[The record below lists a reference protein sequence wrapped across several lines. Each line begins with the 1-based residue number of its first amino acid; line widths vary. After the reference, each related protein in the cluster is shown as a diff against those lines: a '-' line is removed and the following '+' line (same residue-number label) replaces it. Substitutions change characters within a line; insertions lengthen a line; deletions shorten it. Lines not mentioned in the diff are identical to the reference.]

1 MKALYLFL
9 ALLFVSYL
17 SFGQDKKSY
26 YQQLAENTTD
36 SKIKLSSLDS
46 LIAITWEENDLEAY
60 VTSIE
65 NYIALAKSL
74 KKYNEVAKKAMAVS
88 YPLYTFL
95 NDPNKAIS
103 IIDDALQYESKLTD
117 SYLLGGLYLKR
128 GGAYFNSNL
137 NLALADYTTALK
149 NFTEKDTIYIADAYL
164 FRGQAFSGLGN
175 FVKASEDFKN
185 AYDLYK
191 LKKDVA
197 YMINAREGEII
208 MFSKNGFQE
217 KAIKQR
223 KVLLQELYENKLYQY
238 ISGQHF
244 NLSLDYKKIG
254 RADLRKTELEN
265 ALKYVDSSDYIIQN
279 NVFIHSGFSEM
290 YSNQKKLTDAASH
303 LNIAEEKFKAISED
317 NYSKLALLFARISF
331 YKESKEYQKALEYAL
346 ETQNLLTEIGL
357 EGERMQNHLKLS
369 EIYALLGD
377 SKKAFSYYK
386 AYAESKD
393 SLFEQSKT
401 NALVYYQTLYETERK
416 EKDLIEKQSEI
427 VLLEQNNASIKKQYL
442 FGGLALTMGFLLLFL
457 FKNQR
462 DLKIKKTLNEKYTQD
477 LLQAQEE
484 ERKRVSKD
492 LHDGIGQ
499 SLLLIKNKVVL
510 QRDEDTKT
518 MVENAIEEVRSIS
531 RALHPFQLQEMGITK
546 ALQNIL
552 RQFDETTD
560 LFISA
565 EIESIDGL
573 LQIHQEVNVY
583 RIVQESLNNVLK
595 HAQASAIKISVK
607 KMPASIVLVIQDNGI
622 GFDFSERYNDFKSF
636 GLKTLKERTRFLHGI
651 MKINSQTNKG
661 TKLEFIIPI
670 NYEK

>member
-1 MKALYLFL
+1 
-9 ALLFVSYL
+9 LL
-17 SFGQDKKSY
+17 
-26 YQQLAENTTD
+26 ENTKD
-36 SKIKLSSLDS
+36 PKIKLTFLDS
-46 LIAITWEENDLEAY
+46 LISITLEENDYEAY
-60 VTSIE
+60 VTHIE
-65 NYIALAKSL
+65 KYIALSKSL
-74 KKYNEVAKKAMAVS
+74 KKYNEVAKKAMEVS

-95 NDPNKAIS
+95 NDPKKAIS
-103 IIDDALQYESKLTD
+103 IIDDALQYEANIKD

-137 NLALADYTTALK
+137 NLAVADYTTALK

-164 FRGQAFSGLGN
+164 FRGQAFSGMGK
-175 FVKASEDFKN
+175 FVDASEDFKK

-191 LKKDVA
+191 QKKDVE

-223 KVLLQELYENKLYQY
+223 KILLQELYDNKLYQY
-238 ISGQHF
+238 VSGQHF
-244 NLSLDYKKIG
+244 NLSLDFKKIG
-254 RADLRKTELEN
+254 RSDLRKTELEN

-279 NVFIHSGFSEM
+279 EVFIHSGFSEM
-290 YSNQKKLTDAASH
+290 YSNEKKLLKAAYH
-303 LNIAEEKFKAISED
+303 LKIAEEKFNTISED

-331 YKESKEYQKALEYAL
+331 FKEAKEYHKALENAI
-346 ETQNLLTEIGL
+346 ETQNILTEIGL
-357 EGERMQNHLKLS
+357 EEEQIKNNLNLS
-369 EIYALLGD
+369 EVYLLLGD
-377 SKKAFSYYK
+377 SKKAFTFYK

-416 EKDLIEKQSEI
+416 EKELIEKQGEI
-427 VLLEQNNASIKKQYL
+427 VILEQNNASIKKQYL
-442 FGGLALTMGFLLLFL
+442 FGGVALTMGFLVLFL

-462 DLKIKKTLNEKYTQD
+462 DLRMKKMLNEKYTQD

-499 SLLLIKNKVVL
+499 SLLLIKNKIVL
-510 QRDEDTKT
+510 QKDEATKT

-546 ALQNIL
+546 AIQNIL

-565 EIESIDGL
+565 EIESIDNL

-595 HAQASAIKISVK
+595 HAKASAIKVTVK
-607 KMPASIVLVIQDNGI
+607 KRPTSIVLVIQDNGI
-622 GFDFSERYNDFKSF
+622 GFDFSERYNDFNSL
-636 GLKTLKERTRFLHGI
+636 GLKTLKERTRFLNGT
-651 MKINSQTNKG
+651 MKINSQTQKG
-661 TKLEFIIPI
+661 TKLEFIIPF
-670 NYEK
+670 NHEK

>member
-1 MKALYLFL
+1 
-9 ALLFVSYL
+9 LL
-17 SFGQDKKSY
+17 
-26 YQQLAENTTD
+26 ENTKD
-36 SKIKLSSLDS
+36 PKIKLTFLDS
-46 LIAITWEENDLEAY
+46 LISITLEENDYEAY
-60 VTSIE
+60 VTHIE
-65 NYIALAKSL
+65 KYIALSKSL
-74 KKYNEVAKKAMAVS
+74 KKYNEVAKKAMEVS

-95 NDPNKAIS
+95 NDPKKAIS
-103 IIDDALQYESKLTD
+103 IIDDALQYEANIKD

-137 NLALADYTTALK
+137 NLAVADYTTALK

-164 FRGQAFSGLGN
+164 FRGQAFSGMGK
-175 FVKASEDFKN
+175 FVDASEDFKK

-191 LKKDVA
+191 QKKDVE

-223 KVLLQELYENKLYQY
+223 KILLQELYDNKLYQY
-238 ISGQHF
+238 VSGQHF
-244 NLSLDYKKIG
+244 NLSLDFKKIG
-254 RADLRKTELEN
+254 RSDLRKTELEN

-279 NVFIHSGFSEM
+279 EVFIHSGFSEM
-290 YSNQKKLTDAASH
+290 YSNEKKLLKAAYH
-303 LNIAEEKFKAISED
+303 LKIAEEKFNTISED

-331 YKESKEYQKALEYAL
+331 FKEAKEYHKALENAI
-346 ETQNLLTEIGL
+346 ETQNILTEIGL
-357 EGERMQNHLKLS
+357 EEEQIKNNLNLS
-369 EIYALLGD
+369 EVYLLLGD
-377 SKKAFSYYK
+377 SKKAFTFYK

-416 EKDLIEKQSEI
+416 EKELIEKQGEI
-427 VLLEQNNASIKKQYL
+427 VILEQNNASIKKQYL
-442 FGGLALTMGFLLLFL
+442 FGGVALTMGFLVLFL

-462 DLKIKKTLNEKYTQD
+462 DLRMKKMLNEKYTQD

-499 SLLLIKNKVVL
+499 SLLLIKNKIVL
-510 QRDEDTKT
+510 QKDEATKT

-531 RALHPFQLQEMGITK
+531 RALHPFQLQEMVITK
-546 ALQNIL
+546 AIQNIL

-565 EIESIDGL
+565 EIESIDNL

-595 HAQASAIKISVK
+595 HAKASAIKVTVK
-607 KMPASIVLVIQDNGI
+607 KRPTSIVLVIQDNGI
-622 GFDFSERYNDFKSF
+622 GFDFSERYNDFNSL
-636 GLKTLKERTRFLHGI
+636 GLKTLKERTRFLNGT
-651 MKINSQTNKG
+651 MKINSQTQKG
-661 TKLEFIIPI
+661 TKLEFIIPF
-670 NYEK
+670 NHEK

>member
-1 MKALYLFL
+1 LKVLFIFIILLFL
-9 ALLFVSYL
+9 TFL
-17 SFGQDKKSY
+17 SFGQDKKISF
-26 YQQLAENTTD
+26 QHLLENTKD
-36 SKIKLSSLDS
+36 PKIKLTFLDS
-46 LIAITWEENDLEAY
+46 LISITLEENDYEAY
-60 VTSIE
+60 VTHIE
-65 NYIALAKSL
+65 KYIALSKSL
-74 KKYNEVAKKAMAVS
+74 KKYNEVAKKAMEVS

-95 NDPNKAIS
+95 NDPKKAIS
-103 IIDDALQYESKLTD
+103 IIDDALQYEANIKD

-137 NLALADYTTALK
+137 NLAVADYTTALK

-164 FRGQAFSGLGN
+164 FRGQAFSGMGK
-175 FVKASEDFKN
+175 FVDASEDFKK

-191 LKKDVA
+191 QKKDVE

-223 KVLLQELYENKLYQY
+223 KILLQDLYDNKLYQY
-238 ISGQHF
+238 VSGQHF
-244 NLSLDYKKIG
+244 NLSLDFKKIG
-254 RADLRKTELEN
+254 RSDLRKTELEN

-279 NVFIHSGFSEM
+279 EVFIHSGFSEM
-290 YSNQKKLTDAASH
+290 YSNEKKLLKAAYH
-303 LNIAEEKFKAISED
+303 LKIAEEKFNTISED

-331 YKESKEYQKALEYAL
+331 FKEAKEYHKALENAI
-346 ETQNLLTEIGL
+346 ETQNILTEIGL
-357 EGERMQNHLKLS
+357 EEEQIKNNLNLS
-369 EIYALLGD
+369 EVYLLLGD
-377 SKKAFSYYK
+377 SKKAFTFYK

-416 EKDLIEKQSEI
+416 EKELIEKQGEI
-427 VLLEQNNASIKKQYL
+427 VILEQNNASIKKQYL
-442 FGGLALTMGFLLLFL
+442 FGGVALTMGFLVLFL

-462 DLKIKKTLNEKYTQD
+462 DLRMKKMLNEKYTQD

-499 SLLLIKNKVVL
+499 SLLLIKNKIVL
-510 QRDEDTKT
+510 QKDEATKT

-546 ALQNIL
+546 AIQNIL

-565 EIESIDGL
+565 EIESIDNL

-595 HAQASAIKISVK
+595 HAKASAIKVTVK
-607 KMPASIVLVIQDNGI
+607 RRPTSIVLVIQDNGI
-622 GFDFSERYNDFKSF
+622 GFDFSERYNDFNSL
-636 GLKTLKERTRFLHGI
+636 GLKTLKERTRFLNGT
-651 MKINSQTNKG
+651 MKINSQTQKG
-661 TKLEFIIPI
+661 TKLEFIIPF
-670 NYEK
+670 NHEK

>member
-1 MKALYLFL
+1 MKVLFIFIILLFL
-9 ALLFVSYL
+9 TFL
-17 SFGQDKKSY
+17 SFGQDKKISF
-26 YQQLAENTTD
+26 QHLLENTKD
-36 SKIKLSSLDS
+36 PKIKLTFLDS
-46 LIAITWEENDLEAY
+46 LISITLEENDYEAY
-60 VTSIE
+60 VTHIE
-65 NYIALAKSL
+65 KYIALSKSL
-74 KKYNEVAKKAMAVS
+74 KKYNEVAKKAMEVS

-95 NDPNKAIS
+95 NDPKKAIS
-103 IIDDALQYESKLTD
+103 IIDDALQYEANIKD

-137 NLALADYTTALK
+137 NLAVADYTTALK

-164 FRGQAFSGLGN
+164 FRGQAFSGMGK
-175 FVKASEDFKN
+175 FVDASEDFKK

-191 LKKDVA
+191 QKKDVE

-223 KVLLQELYENKLYQY
+223 KILLQDLYDNKLYQY
-238 ISGQHF
+238 VSGQHF
-244 NLSLDYKKIG
+244 NLSLDFKKIG
-254 RADLRKTELEN
+254 RSDLRKTELEN

-279 NVFIHSGFSEM
+279 EVFIHSGFSEM
-290 YSNQKKLTDAASH
+290 YSNEKKLLKAAYH
-303 LNIAEEKFKAISED
+303 LKIAEEKFNTISED

-331 YKESKEYQKALEYAL
+331 FKEAKEYHKALENAI
-346 ETQNLLTEIGL
+346 ETQNILTEIGL
-357 EGERMQNHLKLS
+357 EEEQIKNNLNLS
-369 EIYALLGD
+369 EVYLLLGD
-377 SKKAFSYYK
+377 SKKAFTFYK

-416 EKDLIEKQSEI
+416 EKELIEKQGEI
-427 VLLEQNNASIKKQYL
+427 VILEQNNASIKKQYL
-442 FGGLALTMGFLLLFL
+442 FGGVALTMGFLVLFL

-462 DLKIKKTLNEKYTQD
+462 DLRMKKMLNEKYTQD

-499 SLLLIKNKVVL
+499 SLLLIKNKIVL
-510 QRDEDTKT
+510 QKDEATKT

-546 ALQNIL
+546 AIQNIL

-565 EIESIDGL
+565 EIESIDNL

-595 HAQASAIKISVK
+595 HAKASAIKVTVK
-607 KMPASIVLVIQDNGI
+607 KRPTSIVLVIQDNGI
-622 GFDFSERYNDFKSF
+622 GFDFSERYNDFNSL
-636 GLKTLKERTRFLHGI
+636 GLKTLKERTRFLNGT
-651 MKINSQTNKG
+651 MKINSQTQKG
-661 TKLEFIIPI
+661 TKLEFIIPF
-670 NYEK
+670 NHEK

>member
-1 MKALYLFL
+1 ML
-9 ALLFVSYL
+9 
-17 SFGQDKKSY
+17 
-26 YQQLAENTTD
+26 ENTKD
-36 SKIKLSSLDS
+36 PKIKLTFLDS
-46 LIAITWEENDLEAY
+46 LISITLEENDYEAY
-60 VTSIE
+60 VTHIE
-65 NYIALAKSL
+65 KYIALSKSL
-74 KKYNEVAKKAMAVS
+74 KKYNEVAKKAMEVS

-95 NDPNKAIS
+95 NDPKKAIS
-103 IIDDALQYESKLTD
+103 IIDDALQYEANIKD

-137 NLALADYTTALK
+137 NLAVADYTTALK

-164 FRGQAFSGLGN
+164 FRGQAFSGMGK
-175 FVKASEDFKN
+175 FVDASEDFKK

-191 LKKDVA
+191 QKKDVE

-223 KVLLQELYENKLYQY
+223 KILLQELYDNKLYQY
-238 ISGQHF
+238 VSGQHF
-244 NLSLDYKKIG
+244 NLSLDFKKIG
-254 RADLRKTELEN
+254 RSDLRKTELEN

-279 NVFIHSGFSEM
+279 EVFIHSGFSEM
-290 YSNQKKLTDAASH
+290 YSNEKKLLKAAYH
-303 LNIAEEKFKAISED
+303 LKIAEEKFNTISED

-331 YKESKEYQKALEYAL
+331 FKEAKEYHKALENAI
-346 ETQNLLTEIGL
+346 ETQNILTEIGL
-357 EGERMQNHLKLS
+357 EEEQIKNNLNLS
-369 EIYALLGD
+369 EVYLLLGD
-377 SKKAFSYYK
+377 SKKAFTFYK

-416 EKDLIEKQSEI
+416 EKELIEKQGEI
-427 VLLEQNNASIKKQYL
+427 VILEQNNASIKKQYL
-442 FGGLALTMGFLLLFL
+442 FGGVALTMGFLVLFL

-462 DLKIKKTLNEKYTQD
+462 DLRMKKMLNEKYTQD

-499 SLLLIKNKVVL
+499 SLLLIKNKIVL
-510 QRDEDTKT
+510 QKDEATKT

-546 ALQNIL
+546 AIQNIL

-565 EIESIDGL
+565 EIESIDNL

-595 HAQASAIKISVK
+595 HAKASAIKVTVK
-607 KMPASIVLVIQDNGI
+607 KRPTSIVLVIQDNGI
-622 GFDFSERYNDFKSF
+622 GFDFSERYNDFNSL
-636 GLKTLKERTRFLHGI
+636 GLKTLKERTRFLNGT
-651 MKINSQTNKG
+651 MKINSQTQKG
-661 TKLEFIIPI
+661 TKLEFIIPF
-670 NYEK
+670 NHEK

>member
-1 MKALYLFL
+1 LKVLFIFIILLFL
-9 ALLFVSYL
+9 TFL
-17 SFGQDKKSY
+17 SFGQDKKISF
-26 YQQLAENTTD
+26 QHLLENTKD
-36 SKIKLSSLDS
+36 PKIKLTFLDS
-46 LIAITWEENDLEAY
+46 LISITLEENDYEAY
-60 VTSIE
+60 VTHIE
-65 NYIALAKSL
+65 KYIALSKSL
-74 KKYNEVAKKAMAVS
+74 KKYNEVAKKAMEVS

-95 NDPNKAIS
+95 NDPKKAIS
-103 IIDDALQYESKLTD
+103 IIDDALQYEANIKD

-137 NLALADYTTALK
+137 NLAVADYTTALK

-164 FRGQAFSGLGN
+164 FRGQAFSGMGK
-175 FVKASEDFKN
+175 FVDASEDFKK

-191 LKKDVA
+191 QKKDVE

-223 KVLLQELYENKLYQY
+223 KILLQDLYDNKLYQY
-238 ISGQHF
+238 VSGQHF
-244 NLSLDYKKIG
+244 NLSLDFKKIG
-254 RADLRKTELEN
+254 RSDLRKTELEN

-279 NVFIHSGFSEM
+279 EVFIHSGFSEM
-290 YSNQKKLTDAASH
+290 YSNEKKLLKAAYH
-303 LNIAEEKFKAISED
+303 LKIAEEKFNTISED

-331 YKESKEYQKALEYAL
+331 FKEAKEYHKALENAI
-346 ETQNLLTEIGL
+346 ETQNILTEIGL
-357 EGERMQNHLKLS
+357 EEEQIKNNLNLS
-369 EIYALLGD
+369 EVYLLLGD
-377 SKKAFSYYK
+377 SKKAFTFYK

-416 EKDLIEKQSEI
+416 EKELIEKQGEI
-427 VLLEQNNASIKKQYL
+427 VILEQNNASIKKQYL
-442 FGGLALTMGFLLLFL
+442 FGGVALTMGFLVLFL

-462 DLKIKKTLNEKYTQD
+462 DLRMKKMLNEKYTQD

-499 SLLLIKNKVVL
+499 SLLLIKNKIVL
-510 QRDEDTKT
+510 QKDEATKT

-546 ALQNIL
+546 AIQNIL

-565 EIESIDGL
+565 EIESIDNL

-595 HAQASAIKISVK
+595 HAKASAIKVTVK
-607 KMPASIVLVIQDNGI
+607 KRPTSIVLVIQDNGI
-622 GFDFSERYNDFKSF
+622 GFDFSERYNDFNSL
-636 GLKTLKERTRFLHGI
+636 GLKTLKERTRFLNGT
-651 MKINSQTNKG
+651 MKINSQTQKG
-661 TKLEFIIPI
+661 TKLEFIIPF
-670 NYEK
+670 NHEK

>member
-1 MKALYLFL
+1 
-9 ALLFVSYL
+9 LL
-17 SFGQDKKSY
+17 
-26 YQQLAENTTD
+26 ENTKD
-36 SKIKLSSLDS
+36 PKIKLTFLDS
-46 LIAITWEENDLEAY
+46 LISITLEENDYEAY
-60 VTSIE
+60 VTHIE
-65 NYIALAKSL
+65 KYIALSKSL
-74 KKYNEVAKKAMAVS
+74 KKYNEVAKKAMEVS

-95 NDPNKAIS
+95 NDHKKAIS
-103 IIDDALQYESKLTD
+103 IIDDALQYEANIKD

-137 NLALADYTTALK
+137 NLAVADYTTALK

-164 FRGQAFSGLGN
+164 FRGQAFSGMGK
-175 FVKASEDFKN
+175 FVDASEDFKK

-191 LKKDVA
+191 QKKDVE

-223 KVLLQELYENKLYQY
+223 KILLQELYDNKLYQY
-238 ISGQHF
+238 VSGQHF
-244 NLSLDYKKIG
+244 NLSLDFKKIG
-254 RADLRKTELEN
+254 RSDLRKTELEN

-279 NVFIHSGFSEM
+279 EVFIHSGFSEM
-290 YSNQKKLTDAASH
+290 YSNEKKLLKAAYH
-303 LNIAEEKFKAISED
+303 LKIAEEKFNTISED

-331 YKESKEYQKALEYAL
+331 FKEAKEYHKALENAI
-346 ETQNLLTEIGL
+346 ETQNILTEIGL
-357 EGERMQNHLKLS
+357 EEEQIKNNLNLS
-369 EIYALLGD
+369 EVYLLLGD
-377 SKKAFSYYK
+377 SKKAFTFYK

-416 EKDLIEKQSEI
+416 EKELIEKQGEI
-427 VLLEQNNASIKKQYL
+427 VILEQNNASIKKQYL
-442 FGGLALTMGFLLLFL
+442 FGGVALTMGFLVLFL

-462 DLKIKKTLNEKYTQD
+462 DLRMKKMLNEKYTQD

-499 SLLLIKNKVVL
+499 SLLLIKNKIVL
-510 QRDEDTKT
+510 QKDEATKT

-546 ALQNIL
+546 AIQNIL

-565 EIESIDGL
+565 EIESIDNL

-595 HAQASAIKISVK
+595 HAKASAIKVTVK
-607 KMPASIVLVIQDNGI
+607 KRPTSIVLVIQDNGI
-622 GFDFSERYNDFKSF
+622 GFDFSERYNDFNSL
-636 GLKTLKERTRFLHGI
+636 GLKTLKERTRFLNGT
-651 MKINSQTNKG
+651 MKINSQTQKG
-661 TKLEFIIPI
+661 TKLEFIIPF
-670 NYEK
+670 NHEK

>member
-1 MKALYLFL
+1 
-9 ALLFVSYL
+9 LL
-17 SFGQDKKSY
+17 
-26 YQQLAENTTD
+26 ENTKD
-36 SKIKLSSLDS
+36 PNIKLTFLDS
-46 LIAITWEENDLEAY
+46 LISITLEENDYEAY
-60 VTSIE
+60 VIHIE
-65 NYIALAKSL
+65 KYIALSKSL
-74 KKYNEVAKKAMAVS
+74 KKYNEVAKKAMEVS

-95 NDPNKAIS
+95 NDPKKAIS
-103 IIDDALQYESKLTD
+103 IIDDALQYEANIKD

-137 NLALADYTTALK
+137 NLAVADYTTALK

-164 FRGQAFSGLGN
+164 FRGQAFSGMGK
-175 FVKASEDFKN
+175 FVDASEDFKK

-191 LKKDVA
+191 QKKDVE

-223 KVLLQELYENKLYQY
+223 KILLQDLYDNKLYQY
-238 ISGQHF
+238 VSGQHF
-244 NLSLDYKKIG
+244 NLSLDFKKIG
-254 RADLRKTELEN
+254 RSDLRKTELEN

-279 NVFIHSGFSEM
+279 EVFIHSGFSEM
-290 YSNQKKLTDAASH
+290 YSNEKKLLKAAYH
-303 LNIAEEKFKAISED
+303 LKIAEEKFNTISED

-331 YKESKEYQKALEYAL
+331 FKEAKEYHKALENAI
-346 ETQNLLTEIGL
+346 ETQNILTEIGL
-357 EGERMQNHLKLS
+357 EEEQIKNNLNLS
-369 EIYALLGD
+369 EVYLLLGD
-377 SKKAFSYYK
+377 SKKAFTFYK

-416 EKDLIEKQSEI
+416 EKELIEKQGEI
-427 VLLEQNNASIKKQYL
+427 VILEQNNASIKKQYL
-442 FGGLALTMGFLLLFL
+442 FGGVALTMGFLVLFL

-462 DLKIKKTLNEKYTQD
+462 DLRMKKMLNEKYTQD

-499 SLLLIKNKVVL
+499 SLLLIKNKIVL
-510 QRDEDTKT
+510 QKDEATKT

-546 ALQNIL
+546 AIQNIL

-565 EIESIDGL
+565 EIESIDNL

-595 HAQASAIKISVK
+595 HAKASAIKVTVK
-607 KMPASIVLVIQDNGI
+607 KRPTSIVLVIQDNGI
-622 GFDFSERYNDFKSF
+622 GFDFSERYNDFNSL
-636 GLKTLKERTRFLHGI
+636 GLKTLKERTRFLNGT
-651 MKINSQTNKG
+651 MKINSQTQKG
-661 TKLEFIIPI
+661 TKLEFIIPF
-670 NYEK
+670 NHEK